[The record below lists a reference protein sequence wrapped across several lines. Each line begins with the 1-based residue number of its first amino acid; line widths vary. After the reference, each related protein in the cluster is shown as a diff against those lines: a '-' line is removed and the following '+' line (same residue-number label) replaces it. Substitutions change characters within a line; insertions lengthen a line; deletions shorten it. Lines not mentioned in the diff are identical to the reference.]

1 MFITKDVIC
10 DVCRE
15 KMSIVGHS
23 FKLETLSCESVY
35 VYYGIMKD
43 MLVQYKEL
51 MDEALFP
58 VFLYPFITYIRRK
71 YRGYTLVIA
80 PSSNSALS
88 KRGFRMLKRCL
99 VF

>member
-1 MFITKDVIC
+1 MFFTKDVIC

-15 KMSIVGHS
+15 KMSIVGHT

-35 VYYGIMKD
+35 VYDDVVKD

-58 VFLYPFITYIRRK
+58 LFLYPFISYICKK
-71 YRGYTLVIA
+71 YRVIHW
-80 PSSNSALS
+80 
-88 KRGFRMLKRCL
+88 
-99 VF
+99 